1 MHHLLDTLNRIRR
14 PRLLIQAARIG
25 AATYRR
31 DLHLRR
37 LFGTEP
43 VPRGS
48 DALSR
53 LMEWESEMNRS
64 RKHSEAGYSA
74 ADHVDLLIAMMGE
87 ARLVRSAYAPRPEV
101 AAPAPA
107 RPARVRPV

>member
-1 MHHLLDTLNRIRR
+1 MTQLLEQLNEIHR

-37 LFGTEP
+37 LFEG
-43 VPRGS
+43 GS
-48 DALSR
+48 IPLNAEALTR
-53 LMEWESEMNRS
+53 LMDMESQLNEDRMQNAAS
-64 RKHSEAGYSA
+64 YCA

-87 ARLVRSAYAPRPEV
+87 ARLLRALYARRDAEPQV
-101 AAPAPA
+101 VLFKSTGLA
-107 RPARVRPV
+107 

>member
-1 MHHLLDTLNRIRR
+1 MTTLLNQLNEIHR

-37 LFGTEP
+37 LFE
-43 VPRGS
+43 GS
-48 DALSR
+48 SIPLNAEALSR
-53 LMEWESEMNRS
+53 LMDMEQQLNQDRTENAAS
-64 RKHSEAGYSA
+64 YCA

-87 ARLVRSAYAPRPEV
+87 ARLLRAVYARPEV
-101 AAPAPA
+101 LPQDVVPLKPTRSA
-107 RPARVRPV
+107 

>member
-1 MHHLLDTLNRIRR
+1 MTQLLEHLNEIHR

-37 LFGTEP
+37 LFE
-43 VPRGS
+43 GS
-48 DALSR
+48 SIPLNAEALTR
-53 LMEWESEMNRS
+53 LMDMESQLNEDRMQNAAS
-64 RKHSEAGYSA
+64 YCA

-87 ARLVRSAYAPRPEV
+87 ARLLRALYARRDAEPQVVPFKSTGSA
-101 AAPAPA
+101 
-107 RPARVRPV
+107 